1 MPDNSLSLRAWLAVP
16 FFWTAGQARSIYF
29 TPMNTHYAFFRFSP
43 PAPAPARSPLRAGGL
58 LRAVFLLLSVMAAA
72 PFSLAAEAPESGEA
86 VTAGQESA
94 PAAKEVPP
102 PFRFDD
108 VMQKA
113 ERLAAK
119 PYQDESSRVPDF
131 LLALDSGDWHGIRFR
146 SERVLWRGESPFTV
160 AMYHPGF
167 LYNRLVAVNVVEH
180 GNSAPLVFT
189 PDMFQYAD
197 PSLVERVRG
206 RSLNFS
212 GFRVHYPVNL
222 PDVDDEVAVFLGATY
237 FRAVA
242 KNTGYGLAARA
253 LAVNTATPQGEE
265 FPYFREFWL
274 VKPGPDDLAMT
285 VYALMDSPGM
295 TAAYRFDIRPGTST
309 VMDVNCKIYP
319 RGGSLSGKLGLAP
332 LTSMYLFS
340 ETENGARGDYRPEVH
355 NSDGLL
361 VAAGGNNWTWR
372 PLANPSR
379 LAVNSFFLPSPK
391 GFGLL
396 QRDDIFDHYQDI
408 DGRFERR
415 PSLWVEPVSDWGPG
429 RLELIEIPSKEEIHD
444 NIIAFWV
451 PGSEQN
457 GEARR
462 VGPLSFAYKL
472 YWMAPNVTPHNL
484 GRATATRLARRPELG
499 VGRFIIDFEGN
510 ALNAMPAATGLSSL
524 VETPEQCPLLDKKL
538 VKNTVTGGWRLMF
551 TVALP
556 KQEGVMQS
564 LLSARE
570 ARPNLRFKAV
580 LMRGENLP
588 DPLTE
593 QWVYD
598 LPQ

>member
-1 MPDNSLSLRAWLAVP
+1 MFRISPPFPTHIPKGRRTAWLL
-16 FFWTAGQARSIYF
+16 F
-29 TPMNTHYAFFRFSP
+29 TVF
-43 PAPAPARSPLRAGGL
+43 
-58 LRAVFLLLSVMAAA
+58 FLLSAMTAAVRA
-72 PFSLAAEAPESGEA
+72 PAAEAPETEE
-86 VTAGQESA
+86 TAKVAREPA
-94 PAAKEVPP
+94 PDANAAGPS
-102 PFRFDD
+102 FGFDD
-108 VMQKA
+108 VRQKA
-113 ERLAAK
+113 ERLATRS
-119 PYQDESSRVPDF
+119 YHDENSRVPDF
-131 LLALDSGDWHGIRFR
+131 LLALGSGGWHGIRFR
-146 SERVLWRGESPFTV
+146 DERVLWRGESPFTV

-167 LYNRLVAVNVVEH
+167 IYNRLVTVNVVENGH
-180 GNSAPLVFT
+180 SAPLAFN

-197 PSLVERVRG
+197 PSVADRVKGG
-206 RSLNFS
+206 RINFS
-212 GFRVHYPVNL
+212 GFRVHYPVNMS
-222 PDVDDEVAVFLGATY
+222 DVDDEVAVFLGATY

-253 LAVNTATPQGEE
+253 LALNTASPQGEE

-274 VKPGPDDLAMT
+274 VKPGPNDLVMT
-285 VYALMDSPGM
+285 VYALMDSPSM

-309 VMDVNCKIYP
+309 VMDVACTVYP
-319 RGGSLSGKLGLAP
+319 RGDWPSGKLGLAP

-355 NSDGLL
+355 NSDGFLI
-361 VAAGGNNWTWR
+361 AASDTDWIWR

-379 LAVNSFFLPSPK
+379 LAVNSFFLSSPK

-396 QRDDIFDHYQDI
+396 QRDDVFDHYQDI

-415 PSLWVEPVSDWGPG
+415 PSLWVEPVGDWGQG
-429 RLELIEIPSKEEIHD
+429 RLELIEIPSKEAIHD
-444 NIIAFWV
+444 NIIAFWTTD
-451 PGSEQN
+451 PEQG
-457 GEARR
+457 GEGRQG
-462 VGPLSFAYKL
+462 GPLSLAYKL

-484 GRATATRLARRPELG
+484 GRATATRLVRRPDIG
-499 VGRFIIDFEGN
+499 IGRFIIDFESR

-538 VKNTVTGGWRLMF
+538 VKNPVTGGWRLMF

-556 KQEGVMQS
+556 KQEGVVQS

-570 ARPNLRFKAV
+570 APPKLRFTAILK
-580 LMRGENLP
+580 RGENLP

>member
-1 MPDNSLSLRAWLAVP
+1 MSALSYSLFPARSALSRFARRLLRAAIVLAVL
-16 FFWTAGQARSIYF
+16 AA
-29 TPMNTHYAFFRFSP
+29 A
-43 PAPAPARSPLRAGGL
+43 APAPA
-58 LRAVFLLLSVMAAA
+58 
-72 PFSLAAEAPESGEA
+72 AEAPAAPVS
-86 VTAGQESA
+86 SA
-94 PAAKEVPP
+94 PGQTLSDQAAPGSVGGTAAVAGAA
-102 PFRFDD
+102 FGFAD

-113 ERLAAK
+113 EALAAG
-119 PYQDESSRVPDF
+119 PYQDDDSRVPDF
-131 LLALDSGDWHGIRFR
+131 LLSLGSDGWHGIRFR
-146 SERVLWRGESPFTV
+146 DDRVLWRGESPFTV

-167 LYNRLVAVNVVEH
+167 IYNRLVAVNVVQD
-180 GNSAPLVFT
+180 GQSAPLAFNA
-189 PDMFQYAD
+189 DMFRYAD
-197 PSLVERVRG
+197 PSVGERVKG
-206 RSLNFS
+206 RRLNFS
-212 GFRVHYPVNL
+212 GFRVHYPVNS
-222 PDVDDEVAVFLGATY
+222 PDVEDEVAVFLGATY

-253 LAVNTATPQGEE
+253 LAVNTASPQGEE

-274 VKPGPDDLAMT
+274 VKPGLDDTAMT
-285 VYALMDSPGM
+285 VYAIMDSPSVVG
-295 TAAYRFDIRPGTST
+295 AYRFDIRPGTST
-309 VMDVNCKIYP
+309 VMDVSCTVYP
-319 RGGSLSGKLGLAP
+319 RGEGAAKVGLAP

-361 VAAGGNNWTWR
+361 LSNGGWLWR

-379 LAVNSFFLPSPK
+379 LAVNTFSMPSPK

-396 QRDDIFDHYQDI
+396 QRDDNFDHFQDI

-415 PSLWVEPVSDWGPG
+415 PSLWVEPLNDWGPG

-451 PGSEQN
+451 PESEQ
-457 GEARR
+457 GETRR
-462 VGPLSFAYKL
+462 QRPLSFAYKL
-472 YWMAPNVTPHNL
+472 YWMAPNVTPHDL
-484 GRATATRLARRPELG
+484 GRATATRLVRRPDLG
-499 VGRFIIDFEGN
+499 AGRFIIDFESETLN
-510 ALNAMPAATGLSSL
+510 ALPADTGLSSV

-538 VKNTVTGGWRLMF
+538 VKNPITGGWRLMF

-556 KQEGVMQS
+556 KQEGVVQS

-570 ARPNLRFKAV
+570 APPKLRFKAA
-580 LMRGENLP
+580 LKRGENLP
-588 DPLTE
+588 DSLTE